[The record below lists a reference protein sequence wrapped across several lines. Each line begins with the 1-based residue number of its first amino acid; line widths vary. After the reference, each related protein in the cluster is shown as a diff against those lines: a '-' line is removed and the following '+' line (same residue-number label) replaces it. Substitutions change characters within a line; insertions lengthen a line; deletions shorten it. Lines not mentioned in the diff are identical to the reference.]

1 MHTEKGSLLWA
12 LRVTVPVAMGYLP
25 LGMAFGAY
33 SVSLGF
39 APYLAPLTA
48 LVVFAGSIEFLLV
61 GLVAAGAGLAQIAVT
76 TLLVNS
82 RHVFYG
88 FSYPTHLLRSPFARF
103 YGPFA
108 LTDEAYALISGAV
121 HPTTQHQLLLLQG
134 VSHVYWVLGAAVG
147 AFAGGLVPESFDGFD
162 FALTG
167 LFSLLFLGAITA
179 ATRRVTILAAALLS
193 IGVGLLLPR
202 SLFLLGA
209 MLCYAALCVLVVRR
223 PPRGTTP
230 RDVGQGA

>member
-1 MHTEKGSLLWA
+1 MDTTKGSLPWA
-12 LRVTVPVAMGYLP
+12 LKVTLPVAMGYLP

-33 SVSLGF
+33 TVSLGF
-39 APYLAPLTA
+39 APFLAPLTA

-61 GLVAAGAGLAQIAVT
+61 GLVAAGAGLVQIAVT

-88 FSYPTHLLRSPFARF
+88 FSYPTGLLHSPAAKI
-103 YGPFA
+103 YGPYA
-108 LTDEAYALISGAV
+108 LTDEAYALITSGV
-121 HPTTQHQLLLLQG
+121 HPTTQHQLMMIQG
-134 VSHVYWVLGAAVG
+134 VSHVYWVLGATVG
-147 AFAGGLVPESFDGFD
+147 AFAGGLIPPSFDGFD

-167 LFSLLFLGAITA
+167 LFALLFVGAITA
-179 ATRRVTILAAALLS
+179 ATQRVRIVMAALVS

-209 MLCYAALCVLVVRR
+209 MACYAVLCVVMVRH
-223 PPRGTTP
+223 PPRGSAP
-230 RDVGQGA
+230 RSTGRKG